1 MQLTPEQ
8 INLLG
13 LPKGSTVT
21 LSIEPPKPE
30 KWEPK
35 HVGSGYSVSSNL
47 NVIANCNNPNTPA
60 INLFPNPMLAENACN
75 NITSYLRQLA
85 WLRENDDGWCADWTN
100 VSQTKYQIGYDHQ
113 ENKWVVFSASG
124 IQDIAGVY
132 MSKSNADKLLDL
144 LNSGIVEF

>member
-35 HVGSGYSVSSNL
+35 YSIDGYFIASNL
-47 NVIANCNNPNTPA
+47 SIIPTSYNSNIPA
-60 INLFPNPMLAENACN
+60 INTFPSLMLAGNACN

-85 WLRENDDGWCADWTN
+85 WLRENDDGWFADWDN
-100 VSQTKYQIGYDHQ
+100 RDQLKYQVTYNHR
-113 ENKWVVFSASG
+113 EKVWVRLYTTG
-124 IQDIAGVY
+124 LQDIAGVY

>member
-35 HVGSGYSVSSNL
+35 HIGNGYSISSNL
-47 NVIANCNNPNTPA
+47 KVIANCNNSYTPA
-60 INLFPNPMLAENACN
+60 INLFPSPMLAEDARDT
-75 NITSYLRQLA
+75 ITSYLRHLA
-85 WLRENDDGWCADWTN
+85 WLRENDDGWIADWDN
-100 VSQTKYQIGYDHQ
+100 DCQIKHRITYDRRS
-113 ENKWVVFSASG
+113 EKWV
-124 IQDIAGVY
+124 IQQAYVTYTLGVIY
-132 MSKSNADKLLDL
+132 MSKPTAEKLVDL

>member
-21 LSIEPPKPE
+21 LSIERPPE

-35 HVGSGYSVSSNL
+35 SVNYGYTFSSNFKII
-47 NVIANCNNPNTPA
+47 NSCHSTPVIS
-60 INLFPNPMLAENACN
+60 LFPSPMLAEDACN
-75 NITSYLRQLA
+75 TITFYLRHLA
-85 WLRENDDGWCADWTN
+85 WLRENDDEWVADWGN

-113 ENKWVVFSASG
+113 ENKWVVLSASG
-124 IQDIAGVY
+124 IQDIAGIY
-132 MSKSNADKLLDL
+132 MSKPTAEKLVDL
-144 LNSGIVEF
+144 LNSGVVEF

>member
-21 LSIEPPKPE
+21 LSIERPPE

-35 HVGSGYSVSSNL
+35 SVTYGYTFSSNFK
-47 NVIANCNNPNTPA
+47 VIASCYSTPV
-60 INLFPNPMLAENACN
+60 ISLFPSPMLAEDACN
-75 NITSYLRQLA
+75 AITSYLRQLA
-85 WLRENDDGWCADWTN
+85 WLRENDDGWVANWN
-100 VSQTKYQIGYDHQ
+100 NHNQIKCRVVYDHSTK
-113 ENKWVVFSASG
+113 EWNVFTGYKVFTPTA
-124 IQDIAGVY
+124 VY
-132 MSKSNADKLLDL
+132 MSNSNADKLVDL

>member
-21 LSIEPPKPE
+21 LSIERPPE

-35 HVGSGYSVSSNL
+35 SVNYGYTFSSNFKII
-47 NVIANCNNPNTPA
+47 NSCHSTPVIS
-60 INLFPNPMLAENACN
+60 LFPSPMLAEDACN
-75 NITSYLRQLA
+75 AITSYLRQLA
-85 WLRENDDGWCADWTN
+85 WLRENDDGWVADWDN
-100 VSQTKYQIGYDHQ
+100 HNQVKYRIVYDHSTK
-113 ENKWVVFSASG
+113 EWTAFTSYNITNPATVCMSG
-124 IQDIAGVY
+124 P
-132 MSKSNADKLLDL
+132 NADKLVDL

>member
-35 HVGSGYSVSSNL
+35 HNTDGYFISSNL
-47 NVIANCNNPNTPA
+47 NIIATCYTSDIPA
-60 INLFPNPMLAENACN
+60 INTFPSPMLAKNACN
-75 NITSYLRQLA
+75 TIISYLRQLA
-85 WLRENDDGWCADWTN
+85 WLRENDDGWFADWSDYCQLKYRVVYNHSTEKWDVISSYETSTPN
-100 VSQTKYQIGYDHQ
+100 VI
-113 ENKWVVFSASG
+113 
-124 IQDIAGVY
+124 Y
-132 MSKSNADKLLDL
+132 MSKPNAYKLLEL

>member
-35 HVGSGYSVSSNL
+35 HVGSGYSISSNL
-47 NVIANCNNPNTPA
+47 NVIAKCNNPDTPA
-60 INLFPNPMLAENACN
+60 INLFPSPGLAGNACN

-85 WLRENDDGWCADWTN
+85 WLRENDDGWVADWDN
-100 VSQTKYQIGYDHQ
+100 NGQVKYRILYDHVSK
-113 ENKWVVFSASG
+113 KWAIHQTYVNYAPSV
-124 IQDIAGVY
+124 IY
-132 MSKSNADKLLDL
+132 MSKPTADKLVDL

>member
-13 LPKGSTVT
+13 LPKGSIVT

-35 HVGSGYSVSSNL
+35 HIGNGYSVSSNL
-47 NVIANCNNPNTPA
+47 NVIANCNNSYTPA
-60 INLFPNPMLAENACN
+60 INLFPSPMSAGNACN

-85 WLRENDDGWCADWTN
+85 WLRENDDGWFAEWDNTN
-100 VSQTKYQIGYDHQ
+100 QLKYQVTYNHR
-113 ENKWVVFSASG
+113 EKAWVRLYTTG
-124 IQDIAGVY
+124 LQDIAGVY